1 MDSQE
6 KSLEQTMEN
15 EKNVEVTPNE
25 ATAQKEQVETTD
37 NAAEAENA
45 SGQRKVYKTKAEV
58 VERIKEIAHAE
69 EIPQKDEVDYLKTV
83 FYKLHFAEREAD
95 MKAYLDA
102 GGDPAAY
109 QVKPDENENA
119 FKAEMTIIKERRAK
133 QFEEQEKLKQDNLKK
148 KLDIIEKIKNM
159 ATSPEEANKSYQ
171 EFKQLQQEW
180 KEIKMVPAENANE
193 LWRNYQLYVE
203 QFYDLLKLNS
213 EAREYDFK
221 KNLEIKTK
229 LCEAAEKLADEDDV
243 ISAFHQLQELHQEY
257 RESGPVAKELR
268 EGIWARFKAA
278 STVINKKH
286 QQHFEDIRAKEEDN
300 LNKKTE
306 LCEKV
311 EAIAKEENKT
321 SADWE
326 NHTKQ
331 IIEIQTEWKTIGFAP
346 QKMNVKIFERF
357 RAACDDFFGRKSAYF
372 TQMKKE
378 FTENAEKK
386 KALVE
391 KAQALKDSTE
401 WKATSDKLIA
411 LQKEWKTIGMVPK
424 KYGDQ
429 LWNDFLAACNHFFE
443 ARNAANAGARN
454 EEHANLDK
462 KKAVV
467 EKLKALLENPVDD
480 TQAEVRKLTEEY
492 NSIGHVPY
500 KEKDKIFNEYHEVLD
515 KIFKELNIST
525 ARRRLNNF
533 KINLKNVAK
542 RGEDALDNERTR
554 LQRRAEQMKQE
565 IQTYENNL
573 GFLNASSKKGNSLI
587 DEMNRKVQK
596 LKDDL
601 ELIKQ
606 KINAIDSEEK

>member
-1 MDSQE
+1 
-6 KSLEQTMEN
+6 MEN

-133 QFEEQEKLKQDNLKK
+133 QFEEQEKLKQENLKK

-311 EAIAKEENKT
+311 EAIAK
-321 SADWE
+321 
-326 NHTKQ
+326 
-331 IIEIQTEWKTIGFAP
+331 
-346 QKMNVKIFERF
+346 
-357 RAACDDFFGRKSAYF
+357 
-372 TQMKKE
+372 
-378 FTENAEKK
+378 
-386 KALVE
+386 
-391 KAQALKDSTE
+391 
-401 WKATSDKLIA
+401 
-411 LQKEWKTIGMVPK
+411 
-424 KYGDQ
+424 
-429 LWNDFLAACNHFFE
+429 
-443 ARNAANAGARN
+443 
-454 EEHANLDK
+454 
-462 KKAVV
+462 
-467 EKLKALLENPVDD
+467 
-480 TQAEVRKLTEEY
+480 
-492 NSIGHVPY
+492 
-500 KEKDKIFNEYHEVLD
+500 
-515 KIFKELNIST
+515 
-525 ARRRLNNF
+525 
-533 KINLKNVAK
+533 
-542 RGEDALDNERTR
+542 
-554 LQRRAEQMKQE
+554 
-565 IQTYENNL
+565 
-573 GFLNASSKKGNSLI
+573 
-587 DEMNRKVQK
+587 
-596 LKDDL
+596 
-601 ELIKQ
+601 
-606 KINAIDSEEK
+606 